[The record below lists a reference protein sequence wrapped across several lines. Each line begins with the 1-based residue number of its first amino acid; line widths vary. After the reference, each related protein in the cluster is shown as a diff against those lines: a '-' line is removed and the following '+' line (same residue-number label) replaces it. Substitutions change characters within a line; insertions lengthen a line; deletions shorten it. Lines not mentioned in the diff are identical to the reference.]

1 MIQTVQTI
9 LSRLAVLATALVLA
23 ASACVSADAQ
33 TAADPPRQLDLTSGF
48 GGGSGYGAV
57 TDNGFDIPAVAPA
70 YLANGQAHI
79 VVPYY
84 GTETPGSIVVDIYAR
99 KLYYI
104 LPGGKAIRY
113 AVAVGRAGLSF
124 KGTGQIDRK
133 VKWPS
138 WQPTQNMLKTRP
150 DLYAAYANGL
160 PGGIINPL
168 GARALYLYRNGRDTM
183 FRIHGTIDNASIG
196 HATSAGCIRLFD
208 QDAIDLFERVKL
220 GTVVHVRTLSESLAM
235 EGPYMND
242 AWGRAVPDTPQNRA
256 KKVRDLPIL
265 QAQKAAR
272 AAAIRADPALAASES
287 ESLDP
292 PPGYN

>member
-1 MIQTVQTI
+1 MQ
-9 LSRLAVLATALVLA
+9 LKLPRLAVIAVAALLA
-23 ASACVSADAQ
+23 ASAIARAGAQ
-33 TAADPPRQLDLTSGF
+33 TANVPSLQPDAAA
-48 GGGSGYGAV
+48 GSGQETVANYGAL
-57 TDNGFDIPAVAPA
+57 TDNGFAIPAVAPE

-79 VVPYY
+79 EVPYY
-84 GTETPGSIVVDIYAR
+84 GDDKPGTIVVDIFAR

-104 LPGGKAIRY
+104 LPDHKAIRY

-124 KGTGQIDRK
+124 KGTGIIERK

-138 WQPTQNMLKTRP
+138 WRPTQNMLKTRP
-150 DLYAAYANGL
+150 DLYAAYAKGL

-168 GARALYLYRNGRDTM
+168 GARAMYLYKNGQDTM

-208 QDAIDLFERVKL
+208 QDAIDLFKRVKI
-220 GTVVHVRTLSESLAM
+220 GTVVHVRTLAESLAM

-242 AWGRAVPDTPQNRA
+242 AWGRAVPDTPENRA
-256 KKVRDLPIL
+256 RKILDEPIV
-265 QAQKAAR
+265 AEQKAAR
-272 AAAIRADPALAASES
+272 AAAIAADPSLKASES